1 MGVLTKIDNAIYA
14 AVKSWGSKSNFASY
28 ERLNDGTHQYYYEPD
43 DLMSFLG
50 LGTPYYTPSS
60 NLKVY
65 YESCFFLAD
74 CIDVYVDTCNRV
86 KIMEVDSKGNEV
98 DGSEYVSF
106 LQEPN
111 VLQNLSEL
119 ISEMVINTLTT
130 GISVQYG
137 TFFKNGNLKSN
148 AQLFNIDF
156 SRLSMPKVKNPYLL
170 TKKEIGEMV
179 IKEKLEDGEVRK
191 IQLFELAYFYDRIAK
206 KGFSA
211 NGYSS
216 KNFFNPTSRL
226 SPLISNIHT
235 LIHSQDTMA
244 YLSNSPVNSVLT
256 KEQSQYAP
264 TADDQK
270 EDAEI
275 KLSGRGKYGAGRG
288 KIGDMIVTNIPYK
301 KLDLVRDNKKLQNLE
316 MQNNSKDNIR
326 TRFSIPKDYFGDSTY
341 ENKQFSEA
349 RFTLG
354 PAKTITDNFLNTLTN
369 KSPEYFKQKGT
380 RLIGSYDHVEA
391 VVETT
396 KKMKNEGLKNRVES
410 ISGCIDAYGRY
421 KEVFPDI
428 SYDDFLIQN
437 QLTDFFKQ
445 N

>member
-1 MGVLTKIDNAIYA
+1 MGFYKNLGNTI
-14 AVKSWGSKSNFASY
+14 KSFGHNLFAPY

-43 DLMSFLG
+43 GLMSYLG

-60 NLKVY
+60 NLKSY

-86 KIMEVDSKGNEV
+86 NIMEVDSRGNEV
-98 DGSEYVSF
+98 QGSEYVSF

-111 VLQNLSEL
+111 GLQNLSEL

-137 TFFKNGNLKSN
+137 TLFKNGNLKSN
-148 AQLFNIDF
+148 SQLFNTEF
-156 SRLSMPKVKNPYLL
+156 SRLSMPRVKNPYLL

-179 IKEKLEDGEVRK
+179 IKEKLEDGEERTL
-191 IQLFELAYFYDRIAK
+191 QLFELAYFYDRIAK
-206 KGFSA
+206 KGS
-211 NGYSS
+211 SS
-216 KNFFNPTSRL
+216 KGYNSRNFFNPTSRL

-244 YLSNSPVNSVLT
+244 YLANSPVNSIIT
-256 KEQSQYAP
+256 KEKSDFAP

-270 EDAEI
+270 ADAET

-288 KIGDMIVTNIPYK
+288 KIGDIIITNIPYK
-301 KLDLVRDNKKLQNLE
+301 KLDLVRDNKKLQNIE
-316 MQNNSKDNIR
+316 MQQNSKDNIR

-354 PAKTITDNFLNTLTN
+354 PAKTITDNFVNTLTN
-369 KSPEYFKQKGT
+369 KSPEYFKSKGT

-391 VVETT
+391 VIETT

-410 ISGCIDAYGRY
+410 ISGCIDAFEKY
-421 KEVFPDI
+421 KLVFPNV
-428 SYDDFLIQN
+428 SYEDFLNEN
-437 QLTDFFKQ
+437 QLTEFFKQ